1 MTGITLNL
9 ASRPFRNN
17 VIVGS
22 VLAAAAAALIAA
34 TVSNGYIFLNYGGR
48 YKLLQAEERQH
59 RERLA
64 ALESDERTLSRQIQS
79 RDFRR
84 LYGRGQFAGDLILRR
99 SFSWTLLFNKLEDLV
114 PPEVMMTAIRPHIT
128 GEKTIIRVDGVAK
141 NHGGLIAF
149 EDALQKNPVFA
160 RVYPVYERRV
170 NPSRSEIDFALDF
183 DYIPA
188 KTVSGPDAIA
198 AGAAPA
204 GSPAPTPGA
213 VQPSSSP
220 TAVAAGPTPATGH
233 GTASAAAP
241 EAPRA
246 AEAGKPAP
254 VAPGQV
260 IGTVGRDG
268 RPRTPDLL
276 ARVIA
281 APGGFYPQPS
291 PSATPGPADASTK
304 KPRGKP
310 HDARPAPAQDAPAA
324 APGQHGTPGTP
335 GAEGAPAE
343 TVTGSAPHAAAP
355 SGGASRPSVSAGSPA
370 TWQDG
375 ASVPGTRA
383 SLAAGRVPARP
394 GRGTGGTRGLPPVP
408 ATRLDVPLTF
418 LSRPVGDVYAALSQ
432 AYGVRIEID
441 PTVDQR
447 ARVTA
452 DLAGKNLH
460 DAFASVSKQTG
471 HRVVRVEEGLYRVV
485 PLAGGEPLADRPVQE
500 EPLPG
505 TEAKP

>member
-48 YKLLQAEERQH
+48 YRLLQTEERQH

-64 ALESDERTLSRQIQS
+64 ALESDERTLSREIQS

-84 LYGRGQFAGDLILRR
+84 VYGRGQFAGDLILRR

-204 GSPAPTPGA
+204 GTPAPAPVA
-213 VQPSSSP
+213 VQPSPASS
-220 TAVAAGPTPATGH
+220 AVAAAPTPATGH
-233 GTASAAAP
+233 GTASAAVP
-241 EAPRA
+241 EAVRN

-276 ARVIA
+276 AKVIA
-281 APGGFYPQPS
+281 APGGFYPQPA

-304 KPRGKP
+304 KSKGKP
-310 HDARPAPAQDAPAA
+310 RDTRPAPAQDAPAA
-324 APGQHGTPGTP
+324 APGHGGVPGTP
-335 GAEGAPAE
+335 GAEGAPAA

-355 SGGASRPSVSAGSPA
+355 SGGASLPSVSAGSPA
-370 TWQDG
+370 MWQDG
-375 ASVPGTRA
+375 ASVPGARA

-394 GRGTGGTRGLPPVP
+394 ARGTGTRGLPPVP

-432 AYGVRIEID
+432 AYSVRIEID

-452 DLAGKNLH
+452 NLAGKSLH
-460 DAFASVSKQTG
+460 DAFASVSKLTG
-471 HRVVRVEEGLYRVV
+471 HKVVRVEEGLYRVV

-500 EPLPG
+500 EPLPV
-505 TEAKP
+505 TEVKP